1 MSHEYFIC
9 HLAASQIYLMTPWT
23 AGKPLILKDYTACYA
38 IYYEKEKKTKNTT
51 ITLMT
56 AWARL
61 HESTLSSVGCYGW
74 HNRAT
79 SIYDMMCSS
88 FWKDIFRVN
97 VKSSFRQ
104 LILFFPSYFRWNGE
118 IVRSPAQTGVTA
130 WNLSRRSHESLFIS
144 SMKTRCS
151 ASHSCKWAF
160 FVLKPNLQVGWRRC
174 CNRISILVK
183 PIKCSLLLM

>member
-88 FWKDIFRVN
+88 FWLDIFRVN

-104 LILFFPSYFRWNGE
+104 LILFFPLLFQVKWGNCAKPCTNWSNCMKSE
-118 IVRSPAQTGVTA
+118 PA
-130 WNLSRRSHESLFIS
+130 LPRESLYLLNENSLFCFAFVQMSFLCIKTKS
-144 SMKTRCS
+144 SSRMTTT
-151 ASHSCKWAF
+151 
-160 FVLKPNLQVGWRRC
+160 L
-174 CNRISILVK
+174 
-183 PIKCSLLLM
+183 